1 MQWLNAVSFLMRAR
15 FTPRVGVLPNLKLTL
30 IIARRPARPSAPA
43 WTRIGLRV
51 GTAWSGLGAGLA
63 SGSLDALRLRLTSVP
78 LAVSPIRAG
87 GIFTGGSLMEPE
99 SESARGDLR
108 LLPNLA
114 FVAGRTVT
122 PSRRIMP

>member
-1 MQWLNAVSFLMRAR
+1 MAECSLLLDAGTFHN
-15 FTPRVGVLPNLKLTL
+15 
-30 IIARRPARPSAPA
+30 ARRCAAQSHVDVDHYEAACATQRAGVDSV
-43 WTRIGLRV
+43 GLRV

-87 GIFTGGSLMEPE
+87 GIFTGGSLMESE
-99 SESARGDLR
+99 SESARGGLR